1 MLLKFKEK
9 TSLFYQQAIPIGLT
23 MVVFAALASALY
35 FLIGILN
42 RFVPAS
48 QAVQVHFHW
57 PDILAGMFVYF
68 KTSVDFALFIGRL
81 MQSNQGWRK
90 RIAIEIGTALG
101 NAVSTMIVLCLWVIF
116 KELHILLGLMTLLA
130 ALILFEMADEG
141 LSHFG
146 HWRFAREPQRT
157 LYIII
162 RGFLDAVLKV
172 VRPLT
177 SRIVP
182 NLSEKLGGDEHLKW
196 KQLFIFSLTIPFLLG
211 LDDFAGYVP
220 LFSIVNVFGFALG
233 VLAAHMLLN
242 IALFIKPEATI
253 KFVKNQW
260 ISLLGSLAFIGLAIW
275 GIIEAIRIFI

>member
-1 MLLKFKEK
+1 MKIFSFTKK
-9 TSLFYQQAIPIGLT
+9 TSPLFEQVIPILMT
-23 MVVFAALASALY
+23 LVVFAILATALFFA
-35 FLIGILN
+35 INILN
-42 RFVPAS
+42 LLPTGNPISLNWR
-48 QAVQVHFHW
+48 W
-57 PDILAGMFVYF
+57 KDIIIGATIYF

-146 HWRFAREPQRT
+146 HWRFAREPQRS